1 MIKFII
7 PFFASF
13 LTTVILI
20 IVGIFAGKKIKWHGR
35 TALRHIHRAGV
46 MRLGGVIMVI
56 AFNLTILLNR
66 DLVITPG
73 LYGTMAASLLLL
85 LVGMWDDIREIYWKI
100 QFFFQVAMA
109 VIVFVM
115 GVRIYFITNPLTGGI
130 LNLDSGI
137 GVIFSAILVIFW
149 IILMINSMNWLDGI
163 DGLSGGVTLIGALT
177 IFFLSLKPEVNQPPV
192 AILSMIVAGTAFGF
206 LIFNFNPSQILAGTS
221 GSMFMGFIL
230 AILAIFAGTKIATS
244 ILVMAVPIID
254 CVWVIGER
262 IKNKKSIFKPDKTH
276 LHHKLL
282 ELGWS
287 QKKVAFYFYGVTI
300 LIAIVALNTRFIG
313 KTVTLLIAIVIAVVF
328 LLVISRKIP
337 SKSPHQSADIK
348 I

>member
-7 PFFASF
+7 PFLTSF
-13 LTTVILI
+13 FITVILI
-20 IVGIFAGKKIKWHGR
+20 IAGIFVGKKIKWHGR
-35 TALRHIHRAGV
+35 AASRHIHRAGV
-46 MRLGGVIMVI
+46 MRLGGVAMVI
-56 AFNLTILLNR
+56 AFNLAILLNR

-73 LYGTMAASLLLL
+73 LYGTMAASLILL
-85 LVGMWDDIREIYWKI
+85 LVGVWDDIREIYWKI
-100 QFFFQVAMA
+100 QFFFQVALA
-109 VIVFVM
+109 VTVFIM

-130 LNLDSGI
+130 LDLDSGM
-137 GVIFSAILVIFW
+137 GVIFSIILVIFW

-163 DGLSGGVTLIGALT
+163 DGLSGGVTFIGALT

-192 AILSMIVAGTAFGF
+192 AILSMIVAGTALGF
-206 LIFNFNPSQILAGTS
+206 LIFNFNPSLILAGTS

-230 AILAIFAGTKIATS
+230 AVLAIFAGTKIATS

-262 IKNKKSIFKPDKTH
+262 IKNKKSIFKPDKAH
-276 LHHKLL
+276 LHYKLL

-300 LIAIVALNTRFIG
+300 LIAVAALNTRFIG
-313 KTVTLLIAIVIAVVF
+313 KTVTLLAATAIMAVF
-328 LLVISRKIP
+328 LLVISKKISGKP
-337 SKSPHQSADIK
+337 PHQSYPL
-348 I
+348 